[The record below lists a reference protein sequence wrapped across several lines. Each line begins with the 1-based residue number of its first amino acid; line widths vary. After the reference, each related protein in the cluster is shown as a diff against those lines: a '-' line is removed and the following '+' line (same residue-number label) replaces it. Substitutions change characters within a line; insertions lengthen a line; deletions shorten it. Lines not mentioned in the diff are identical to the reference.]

1 MYLEVHIIP
10 MESII
15 DEKINKKQT
24 NRAVSPVI
32 GVILMVAITVIL
44 AAVIG
49 VFVLGFGEGISES
62 PPQAQFSIDYNDG
75 NATITHEGGD
85 SVNVDDVYLTLEGDI
100 VGEDNDYTSDLEDSE
115 TLRSGSSVT
124 IINADEDGDTLD
136 ELSPDNDIRLVW
148 ENSGGDRTVT
158 LFQN

>member
-1 MYLEVHIIP
+1 

-15 DEKINKKQT
+15 DEKINKKKT

-49 VFVLGFGEGISES
+49 VFVLGFGESVSES
-62 PPQAQFSIDYNDG
+62 PPQAQFSIDYSDG

-85 SVNVDDVYLTLEGDI
+85 SVNTDDVELLVDGDV
-100 VGEDNDYTSDLEDSE
+100 VGEEDSDYISNLEDSD

-124 IINADEDGDTLD
+124 IEKEDPDNED
-136 ELSPDNDIRLVW
+136 VDDLSSDNDIRLVW

-158 LFQN
+158 LFRN

>member
-1 MYLEVHIIP
+1 MYLELHIIP

-15 DEKINKKQT
+15 DEKMNEKQT

-49 VFVLGFGEGISES
+49 VFVLGFGESVSES
-62 PPQAQFSIDYNDG
+62 PPQAQFSIDYSDG

-85 SVNVDDVYLTLEGDI
+85 SVNTDDVYVNVDGDRADGEESDFVTDFGSSDTL
-100 VGEDNDYTSDLEDSE
+100 S
-115 TLRSGSSVT
+115 SGSS
-124 IINADEDGDTLD
+124 IEISDPAESEPE

-158 LFQN
+158 LFRN